1 LNERLRAFVRG
12 EVQGVSFR
20 WFVAREARR
29 LGLAGWV
36 RNRRD
41 GRVEVLAEG
50 GRIPLEDLVEM
61 LKRGPRLARVEG
73 VDLAWEKATGEFP
86 DFEIKATD

>member
-1 LNERLRAFVRG
+1 MNERLRAWVRG

-20 WFVAREARR
+20 WFIVREGRR
-29 LGLAGWV
+29 LGLTGWV

-50 GRIPLEDLVEM
+50 GRHGLEALVDA
-61 LKRGPRLARVEG
+61 LWRGPRLARVEG
-73 VDLAWEKATGEFP
+73 VDVAWDEATGEFP
-86 DFEIKATD
+86 DFEIEATV